1 MLAELVRKLKIE
13 GQSTSGRLRVRT
25 ANAIL
30 RRFEKLFDKQKK
42 KHTAVISEILQRHCL
57 LMAVRFRTLMVD
69 AAELMEE
76 ADSVLD
82 DINRTLVRRIPAKE
96 RERPKEERL
105 QRNAEKREK
114 KRAQK
119 AERAAQKENRA
130 RKKDKTTA
138 VSPTATGAPVR
149 KFTSYG
155 MSTAVEIN
163 EKLKPAVSEVSRLT
177 EEARAI
183 MAAIQHTKPHI
194 RRMPVSKLA
203 TAQAFNQTLGYA
215 VQDILRLTEDAR
227 TIMSTI
233 QQRKQK
239 HQRQR
244 TQQTQWRHL
253 RRWGRDTTIVSL
265 QPDTSPKV
273 LLDTA
278 YKARRTS
285 ISMMRA
291 FKKRV
296 RSIKALIRQ
305 RKHDLRKFINTNSGV
320 VQDRRRRRIRRV
332 SQPVHVVRYP
342 SSRSRTVRNQTVPAL
357 QKGKRFARFRTVM
370 QRQPGFRS
378 VMQQRQSVMQERK
391 QKRDE
396 LAATVAGWLGGGG
409 SASNDGSGLGSLL
422 DTSVKDENRNGRGG
436 RRRRR

>member
-1 MLAELVRKLKIE
+1 M
-13 GQSTSGRLRVRT
+13 SGIR
-25 ANAIL
+25 
-30 RRFEKLFDKQKK
+30 
-42 KHTAVISEILQRHCL
+42 QRHCL
-57 LMAVRFRTLMVD
+57 LLAVRFRTLMVD
-69 AAELMEE
+69 AADLMEQ
-76 ADSVLD
+76 ADFVLD
-82 DINRTLVRRIPAKE
+82 DINRKLVRRIPAKE
-96 RERPKEERL
+96 REKPKEERL
-105 QRNAEKREK
+105 ERNAEKREK
-114 KRAQK
+114 KKAQK

-138 VSPTATGAPVR
+138 VSPTATGAPIR

-183 MAAIQHTKPHI
+183 MATIQHTKPHI

-215 VQDILRLTEDAR
+215 VRDILRLTEEAR
-227 TIMSTI
+227 TIMNTI
-233 QQRKQK
+233 QQRKQQHK
-239 HQRQR
+239 RQR

-265 QPDTSPKV
+265 KPDTSPKV
-273 LLDTA
+273 LLDMA

-305 RKHDLRKFINTNSGV
+305 RKRDLRKWINAKPGI
-320 VQDRRRRRIRRV
+320 VQTQRRRRIRRV
-332 SQPVHVVRYP
+332 SPSVHVVRYP
-342 SSRSRTVRNQTVPAL
+342 SGRRTVRNQTVPAL
-357 QKGKRFARFRTVM
+357 QVGKRFARFRTVM
-370 QRQPGFRS
+370 QRQPGFRT
-378 VMQQRQSVMQERK
+378 VTQQRQSVMEERK

-396 LAATVAGWLGGGG
+396 LAATVASWLGGGG
-409 SASNDGSGLGSLL
+409 SAGHDKSGLGSLFA
-422 DTSVKDENRNGRGG
+422 TAENDEERDGRGG

>member
-1 MLAELVRKLKIE
+1 
-13 GQSTSGRLRVRT
+13 
-25 ANAIL
+25 
-30 RRFEKLFDKQKK
+30 
-42 KHTAVISEILQRHCL
+42 
-57 LMAVRFRTLMVD
+57 MVD
-69 AAELMEE
+69 AADLVEE

-82 DINRTLVRRIPAKE
+82 GINRELVRRIPAKE
-96 RERPKEERL
+96 RERSKEERL
-105 QRNAEKREK
+105 ERNAEKREK

-130 RKKDKTTA
+130 RKKDKTNA
-138 VSPTATGAPVR
+138 VPPTATGAPIR

-215 VQDILRLTEDAR
+215 VQDILLLTEEAR
-227 TIMSTI
+227 TIMTTI
-233 QQRKQK
+233 QQRKQQHK
-239 HQRQR
+239 RQR
-244 TQQTQWRHL
+244 TQQIQWRHL

-265 QPDTSPKV
+265 KPDTSPKV

-305 RKHDLRKFINTNSGV
+305 RKHDPRKLTNVNSRTV
-320 VQDRRRRRIRRV
+320 ETRRRRRIRRV
-332 SQPVHVVRYP
+332 SPSVHVVRYP

-370 QRQPGFRS
+370 QRQPGFRT
-378 VMQQRQSVMQERK
+378 VTQQRQSVMEERK

-409 SASNDGSGLGSLL
+409 SASSDKSGLESLL
-422 DTSVKDENRNGRGG
+422 STAEKDEERDGRGG